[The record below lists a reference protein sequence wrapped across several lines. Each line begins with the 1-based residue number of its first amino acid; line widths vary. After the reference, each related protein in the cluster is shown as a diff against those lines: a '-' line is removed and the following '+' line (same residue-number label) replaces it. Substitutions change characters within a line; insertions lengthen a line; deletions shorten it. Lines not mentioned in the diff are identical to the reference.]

1 MNSEQRCQCQF
12 RAFSFSCK
20 HLDCFYKQPYWCCTL
35 LGQYKFDHL
44 LESWNHFFEGV
55 YICIYQDNANV
66 FEIAPNF
73 QAFLKLGKLM
83 WNHYRGQSSCEM
95 CAAVKIY
102 LFFSFFS
109 VQSQWKCHVMHNK
122 RLKRETMPKVTKWN
136 DLLKYSRCPKGK
148 AKMNSNIEN
157 MLLSPAFVFQAGT
170 IDLQLLNRGLGE
182 ESRNFYENSWRFW
195 GRCGRGCL
203 LLLNPLLFYITILH
217 GASFRGAQTII
228 LLMRMMVAW
237 WWCSTW
243 SRNSRNV
250 FSFPVDVSF
259 MSYHRTNTASIQQN
273 AKLSPPYLNSN
284 FKCETIV
291 KKKEI

>member
-1 MNSEQRCQCQF
+1 
-12 RAFSFSCK
+12 
-20 HLDCFYKQPYWCCTL
+20 
-35 LGQYKFDHL
+35 
-44 LESWNHFFEGV
+44 
-55 YICIYQDNANV
+55 
-66 FEIAPNF
+66 
-73 QAFLKLGKLM
+73 
-83 WNHYRGQSSCEM
+83 M
-95 CAAVKIY
+95 CANVKIY

-109 VQSQWKCHVMHNK
+109 VQSQWKCHVMHSK

-136 DLLKYSRCPKGK
+136 GLLKYSRCPKGK

-157 MLLSPAFVFQAGT
+157 ILLSPALVFQAGT
-170 IDLQLLNRGLGE
+170 IDLELLDRGLGE
-182 ESRNFYENSWRFW
+182 ESRNFEGSSWRFW
-195 GRCGRGCL
+195 GWCWRGCL
-203 LLLNPLLFYITILH
+203 LFIVLHYNITRREFQGSPNQHLVIHEQIVFL
-217 GASFRGAQTII
+217 Q
-228 LLMRMMVAW
+228 MRMVLAW